1 MDDGGATTIMTRK
14 MANNGKNLPTS
25 ATSGLPPAARI
36 QARLLR
42 WENSEPTA

>member
-1 MDDGGATTIMTRK
+1 MMAASTTIMTRK
-14 MANNGKNLPTS
+14 MAKNGRNLPMS
-25 ATSGLPPAARI
+25 ATSGRPPAARI